1 MLKSLLLFSIISAST
16 THCIGLLTAQGIAA
30 YQGGMSL
37 HWRRQWLLW
46 GPSLLQLMLPGHS
59 FASTIVVGYFI
70 KMMHR
75 LNLSQSSY
83 ICPPVTNR
91 RVHGQHVYPE
101 SEPWRA
107 GCGLRQRERTGL
119 LARQKQ
125 VVLSHWLMDWVS
137 LFPFEFHDSSCF
149 ICSWGVQ
156 FGEEGYIKMARNRN
170 NQCGIAHHAC
180 FPFVWLSWVFV
191 LYFVFCLNKL
201 DHWHLNMLET
211 LWICYKFKSEFVHF
225 YGSTLYNTGQPRV
238 SLPFSN

>member
-83 ICPPVTNR
+83 ICPPVTHR

-137 LFPFEFHDSSCF
+137 LFPLILSFMTAAALFVA
-149 ICSWGVQ
+149 GVYSL
-156 FGEEGYIKMARNRN
+156 EKKATSR
-170 NQCGIAHHAC
+170 
-180 FPFVWLSWVFV
+180 WLGTETTSVALLTMLVF
-191 LYFVFCLNKL
+191 LLF
-201 DHWHLNMLET
+201 D
-211 LWICYKFKSEFVHF
+211 
-225 YGSTLYNTGQPRV
+225 
-238 SLPFSN
+238 

>member
-1 MLKSLLLFSIISAST
+1 MLTPISEGWVKLPLPGRLWLNLEVSHVKESTNSTERPFYSIISAST
-16 THCIGLLTAQGIAA
+16 THCIGLLTAQGITA

-59 FASTIVVGYFI
+59 FTSTIVVGYFI

-83 ICPPVTNR
+83 ICLPVTNR
-91 RVHGQHVYPE
+91 CVHGQHMYPE
-101 SEPWRA
+101 SEPWLA

-137 LFPFEFHDSSCF
+137 FVSFNFEFHDSNCF
-149 ICSWGVQ
+149 IFYFFLAGVSSL
-156 FGEEGYIKMARNRN
+156 EKKATLR
-170 NQCGIAHHAC
+170 
-180 FPFVWLSWVFV
+180 WLGTETTTVASLTMLVF
-191 LYFVFCLNKL
+191 LLC
-201 DHWHLNMLET
+201 D
-211 LWICYKFKSEFVHF
+211 
-225 YGSTLYNTGQPRV
+225 
-238 SLPFSN
+238 